1 MAVPTPF
8 DWIANNGLYASA
20 AGLQA
25 GVGDPLNFLLSPPL
39 CVLRQTT
46 TQSIPTGAFTS
57 LLFQTED
64 ADTDNM
70 HSTSTNTSRL
80 TAVTAGWYQLS
91 GQVGHGTASIM
102 GRRGCLW
109 AVNGTAKNGSQ
120 ALTTAVGTGS
130 GGTVQVATTMLVFL
144 NVGDYVELQ
153 AYQDTGA
160 ALSTNVTTTAQSSVS
175 ALWVSR

>member
-25 GVGDPLNFLLSPPL
+25 GVGDVLNFLLSPPV
-39 CVLRQTT
+39 CVLRQTV
-46 TQSIPTGAFTS
+46 TQSIPTGAFTP
-57 LLFQTED
+57 LLFQTENVD
-64 ADTDNM
+64 SDNM
-70 HSTSTNTSRL
+70 HSTSANLSRL

-91 GQVGHGTASIM
+91 GQVGHGVASTT

-109 AVNGTAKNGSQ
+109 SINGTQTPGSQ
-120 ALTTAVGTGS
+120 ALISATGSGS
-130 GGTVQVATTMLVFL
+130 GGTVQVATTLIAYL
-144 NVGDYVELQ
+144 NAGDYVELQ
-153 AYQDTGA
+153 AYQDSGA
-160 ALSTNVTTTAQSSVS
+160 ALSTNVAATAQSSIS